1 MTDRST
7 GGVSNDPDGEEQS
20 RGSRHSTGST
30 PPHLPHAGDPDNLE
44 EMHSHHTNPH
54 SDPHKLQLQQG
65 DLRHRFEARGSPT
78 ASSNLTGAAATPDH
92 RHQNQ
97 NQTSDHLDAAIPSQ
111 PRESRQ
117 PPETQPFPSEEAP
130 PSVAPPPSAN
140 LNLSTTSTDPH
151 LAPSSS
157 TIIPPVK
164 TTATSTSSSISSRQ
178 TPIPRVID
186 RDHIRSL
193 ASGEPSPLSSGTA
206 TPTGQHRRRFKS
218 IRPIVYA
225 IMALEKG
232 RKFSTGTSVHRK
244 RQMSTLVEKEGHYG
258 PALTVC

>member
-7 GGVSNDPDGEEQS
+7 GRVSNDPDAEEQS
-20 RGSRHSTGST
+20 GGSRYST
-30 PPHLPHAGDPDNLE
+30 PPHPPHAGDPDNFE
-44 EMHSHHTNPH
+44 EMHSHHHDHTSPH
-54 SDPHKLQLQQG
+54 SDPHRLQLQQG

-78 ASSNLTGAAATPDH
+78 ASSNLTGAAATSDH

-97 NQTSDHLDAAIPSQ
+97 TSDHFGAAITSQ
-111 PRESRQ
+111 PRESWQ

-130 PSVAPPPSAN
+130 PSVSPPRPAN
-140 LNLSTTSTDPH
+140 SNTTISTDPH
-151 LAPSSS
+151 LAPFSS
-157 TIIPPVK
+157 TTIPPGE
-164 TTATSTSSSISSRQ
+164 TTAISTNSSISSSQ
-178 TPIPRVID
+178 TPTPRVID

-193 ASGEPSPLSSGTA
+193 ASGEPSPVSSGTA
-206 TPTGQHRRRFKS
+206 TPTGQHRRRFRS

-244 RQMSTLVEKEGHYG
+244 RQMSTLVETEGHYG